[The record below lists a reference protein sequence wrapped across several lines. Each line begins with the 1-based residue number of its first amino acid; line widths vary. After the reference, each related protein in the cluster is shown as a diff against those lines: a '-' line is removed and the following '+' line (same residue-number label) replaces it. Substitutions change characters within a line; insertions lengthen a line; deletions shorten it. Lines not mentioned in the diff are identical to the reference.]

1 MNGRGFLPN
10 LIRPVHANP
19 ADWSGPS
26 KTAAAPEPVPSF
38 GNSSQ
43 KLSTSGFSLPVRPV
57 PAAPQNETFG
67 GIPASSYG
75 RGPLASSNERE
86 PAKFD
91 SYGGPST
98 SLKLPVP
105 MASLGGVPA
114 PYADPSS
121 LRPIP
126 VPMPSS
132 MGGVP
137 PPLASSYLGVPAP
150 LASSYRGFPASVP
163 VDINPTLTQPLLF
176 PSAIASKPADDEDDR
191 HKVLSDGTI
200 AEVLFPPGRIA
211 DLDRAI
217 KANGEKAF
225 LGKFQFKLIHFEE

>member
-1 MNGRGFLPN
+1 
-10 LIRPVHANP
+10 
-19 ADWSGPS
+19 
-26 KTAAAPEPVPSF
+26 
-38 GNSSQ
+38 
-43 KLSTSGFSLPVRPV
+43 
-57 PAAPQNETFG
+57 
-67 GIPASSYG
+67 
-75 RGPLASSNERE
+75 
-86 PAKFD
+86 
-91 SYGGPST
+91 
-98 SLKLPVP
+98 
-105 MASLGGVPA
+105 
-114 PYADPSS
+114 
-121 LRPIP
+121 
-126 VPMPSS
+126 

-163 VDINPTLTQPLLF
+163 VDINPTLTQPPLF
-176 PSAIASKPADDEDDR
+176 SSAIASKPADDEDDR